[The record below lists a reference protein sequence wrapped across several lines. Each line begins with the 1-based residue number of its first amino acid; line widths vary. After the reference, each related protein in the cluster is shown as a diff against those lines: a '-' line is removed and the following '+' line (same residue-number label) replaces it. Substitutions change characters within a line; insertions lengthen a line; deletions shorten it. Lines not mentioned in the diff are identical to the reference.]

1 MSDHDANLYYK
12 LCQIAFVN
20 LILSCLLSSASWQ
33 NLYLPPGLATVH
45 CLCVCV
51 VTVQCSC
58 VTDVF
63 KISNKQSR
71 SKPDT
76 MYGFFDGIKSNNT
89 SRSTSTFRQI
99 SDTNLVDLI
108 FVARQMTSLG
118 QNTNDVSWLT
128 NYKFHMDL
136 CIISNQKYGF
146 QSQKFAKDDAVTN
159 RENMG

>member
-1 MSDHDANLYYK
+1 
-12 LCQIAFVN
+12 
-20 LILSCLLSSASWQ
+20 
-33 NLYLPPGLATVH
+33 
-45 CLCVCV
+45 
-51 VTVQCSC
+51 
-58 VTDVF
+58 
-63 KISNKQSR
+63 
-71 SKPDT
+71 

-108 FVARQMTSLG
+108 FVSRQMTSLG

-136 CIISNQKYGF
+136 CIISNKKYGF